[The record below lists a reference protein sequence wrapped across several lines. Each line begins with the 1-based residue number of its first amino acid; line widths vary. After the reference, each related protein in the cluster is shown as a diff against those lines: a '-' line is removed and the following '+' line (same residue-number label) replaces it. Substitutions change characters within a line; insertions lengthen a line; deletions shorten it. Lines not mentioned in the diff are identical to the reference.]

1 MNSKSLTIA
10 AIVAASALMAT
21 AIVPQQVF
29 AGGDGGSGGS
39 ETEFNI
45 KQKQKQDIS
54 GVLNLGI
61 QAQCAKNVDVLS
73 VAALLC

>member
-1 MNSKSLTIA
+1 MMNSKSLTIA

-29 AGGDGGSGGS
+29 AGGDGGS

>member
-1 MNSKSLTIA
+1 MMNSKSLTIA

-29 AGGDGGSGGS
+29 AGGDGGS

-45 KQKQKQDIS
+45 KQKQKQSVS
-54 GVLNLGI
+54 GVLNFGI
-61 QAQCAKNVDVLS
+61 QAQCAKNVDIGS
-73 VAALLC
+73 IGTLLC

>member
-1 MNSKSLTIA
+1 MMNSKSLTIA

-29 AGGDGGSGGS
+29 AGGDGGS

-45 KQKQKQDIS
+45 KQKQKQDIN

-73 VAALLC
+73 TAVLC

>member
-29 AGGDGGSGGS
+29 AGGDGGS

-54 GVLNLGI
+54 GAFNLGL
-61 QAQCAKNVDVLS
+61 ALQCATNVDVG
-73 VAALLC
+73 VGTVC